1 MMVTV
6 QLTEQHPNE
15 WRGDLRAIPEG
26 ESWPI
31 PEFPDTSD
39 GLGSASPAPAVT
51 RAAAVLE
58 ALAASA
64 TGRLTLSDLA
74 RELGIPK
81 SSTSNLLLALEE
93 ARLIN
98 RQGAEFTLGRKLVE
112 LGAAYLSR
120 LDEVQEFYR
129 FCEQAPTLSGET
141 VRIAMLDG
149 TNVIYLARYEGHPAV
164 RLTSNIGDK
173 MPVSLC
179 AVGKALI
186 ARLHDHDVAEM
197 FPDDAEL
204 PVLTPK
210 SLRTGSRAQ
219 GPARRHPGAGL
230 RLRGRGIHHRRR
242 VPGRV
247 RPHAGR
253 ARTQPG
259 PVGHRAEGD
268 LLGRAGRPD
277 GEGTEGAR
285 PVPGQSHGLGPAPAG
300 SGRDRANKSDNT
312 LASRSPCC
320 TLFNMVIDSS
330 GGCSLSHQAN
340 GGLECS

>member
-1 MMVTV
+1 MADSRVS
-6 QLTEQHPNE
+6 
-15 WRGDLRAIPEG
+15 R
-26 ESWPI
+26 
-31 PEFPDTSD
+31 TSD

-186 ARLHDHDVAEM
+186 ARLHDHDVDEM

-210 SLRTGSRAQ
+210 SLRTGAELKAQ
-219 GPARRHPGAGL
+219 LDVIREQRV
-230 RLRGRGIHHRRR
+230 RLRGRGVHHGSR
-242 VPGRV
+242 VPGRG
-247 RPHAGR
+247 RPDPGR
-253 ARTQPG
+253 TRPQPG
-259 PVGHRAEGD
+259 PLGHRAEGD
-268 LLGRAGRPD
+268 LLAGAGRHD
-277 GEGTEGAR
+277 GEGTQGPR
-285 PVPGQSHGLGPAPAG
+285 PVPRQSHGLGPASAERFG
-300 SGRDRANKSDNT
+300 AAK
-312 LASRSPCC
+312 
-320 TLFNMVIDSS
+320 
-330 GGCSLSHQAN
+330 
-340 GGLECS
+340 E